1 MPSYHLSI
9 ETPTPLVLGVGV
21 MFAPVT
27 CFVAFVLF
35 GRRLS
40 GNNLYR
46 RVLTKRKK
54 SSRPSGSVPTESPT
68 SPRAETS
75 SGVSLLGTSSSS
87 SSSLPLGG
95 QGRQEGAQ
103 GAPGVLSGAASSP
116 PARSRSSE
124 RGGGAS
130 GLYVWG
136 ALPLLLLRE
145 QAKWELPARCRL
157 PFPAPPTSLSL
168 PNSHRTF
175 HDVRIRG
182 RLRSLATACYPPVV
196 LDLRIEEQGR
206 IRGPGHVG
214 VALVD
219 VAVVLA
225 LAPLLVRG
233 QEVESVDFGHRPLGS
248 LLVPARTG
256 CGRGLLTA
264 TARGVGALG
273 LDTGHTVA
281 ACGVTGGGLLT
292 AAGRAI
298 SVRVSLP
305 AGEIDVTASGRTLS
319 RIAHMTVR
327 GQVGDYL
334 ALLPACGRWRQDG
347 WPDEK
352 PRRVLGRLPRSLLW
366 FLKRRW
372 LSLLLQEGR
381 F

>member
-1 MPSYHLSI
+1 MHL
-9 ETPTPLVLGVGV
+9 VFCLGGL
-21 MFAPVT
+21 P
-27 CFVAFVLF
+27 
-35 GRRLS
+35 
-40 GNNLYR
+40 
-46 RVLTKRKK
+46 
-54 SSRPSGSVPTESPT
+54 P
-68 SPRAETS
+68 
-75 SGVSLLGTSSSS
+75 
-87 SSSLPLGG
+87 LPLDL
-95 QGRQEGAQ
+95 GRAR
-103 GAPGVLSGAASSP
+103 GVAVPLGC
-116 PARSRSSE
+116 RLGR
-124 RGGGAS
+124 
-130 GLYVWG
+130 VG
-136 ALPLLLLRE
+136 ALPLLLLLWER
-145 QAKWELPARCRL
+145 AKWELPARCRL
-157 PFPAPPTSLSL
+157 PFPTPPTSLSL

-225 LAPLLVRG
+225 LAPLPVRG
-233 QEVESVDFGHRPLGS
+233 QEVESVDSGHRPLGS
-248 LLVPARTG
+248 LLVPALAG

-273 LDTGHTVA
+273 LD
-281 ACGVTGGGLLT
+281 VTGGGLLT
-292 AAGRAI
+292 APGRAI

-305 AGEIDVTASGRTLS
+305 AGEIGVTASGRTLS
-319 RIAHMTVR
+319 RIAR
-327 GQVGDYL
+327 GHAGDYL
-334 ALLPACGRWRQDG
+334 ALLPTCGRRRQDG

-366 FLKRRW
+366 FLKRRR

>member
-27 CFVAFVLF
+27 CFVLF

-40 GNNLYR
+40 GNYLYR

-54 SSRPSGSVPTESPT
+54 SSRPSGSVPTVLPT

-75 SGVSLLGTSSSS
+75 SGVSLPGTSSS

-95 QGRQEGAQ
+95 QGRREGAQ
-103 GAPGVLSGAASSP
+103 GAPGVCLGASSP

-124 RGGGAS
+124 RGGGSS
-130 GLYVWG
+130 GLYIWG
-136 ALPLLLLRE
+136 ELPLLLLLRE
-145 QAKWELPARCRL
+145 RAKWELPARCRL

-206 IRGPGHVG
+206 VRGPGHVG

-225 LAPLLVRG
+225 LAPLPVCG
-233 QEVESVDFGHRPLGS
+233 QEVESVDSGHRPLGS
-248 LLVPARTG
+248 LLVPAHAG
-256 CGRGLLTA
+256 CGCGLLTA
-264 TARGVGALG
+264 TARGVGALSLDMTG
-273 LDTGHTVA
+273 FDPRIDTGHTVT

-292 AAGRAI
+292 APGRAI
-298 SVRVSLP
+298 TVRVPCL
-305 AGEIDVTASGRTLS
+305 
-319 RIAHMTVR
+319 
-327 GQVGDYL
+327 
-334 ALLPACGRWRQDG
+334 
-347 WPDEK
+347 
-352 PRRVLGRLPRSLLW
+352 LGRLA
-366 FLKRRW
+366 
-372 LSLLLQEGR
+372 
-381 F
+381 